1 MLSIIF
7 SVSLASLAIASPLSL
22 LSTSVDLDPRKIHVD
37 EMHARALA
45 NHPKDLVIDSADLHD
60 FMEKNNGS
68 DVIVYLQDER
78 VYVPMT
84 DVSLLDASED
94 KVGAKDGKSK
104 RQYAAPCYGYNQWQ
118 ARDAKSWWGPWETA
132 SSCTYTGLSQG
143 TGVQGITWSKSVAV
157 EVSAGI
163 EFGVI
168 KDILGISAGV
178 SVTNTWTDG
187 GKIDCTIPAGSVGQ
201 IWAQKYMGEANM
213 WSITCQS
220 CGISGQ
226 SCIGD
231 WVERGFVKAPS
242 DGSDPGRNM
251 NTGCS
256 TGSENVKC

>member
-7 SVSLASLAIASPLSL
+7 SVSFASLAIASPLSL
-22 LSTSVDLDPRKIHVD
+22 SSTSVDLDPRKIHVD

-201 IWAQKYMGEANM
+201 IWAQKYMGE
-213 WSITCQS
+213 
-220 CGISGQ
+220 GIY
-226 SCIGD
+226 
-231 WVERGFVKAPS
+231 VPFP
-242 DGSDPGRNM
+242 
-251 NTGCS
+251 
-256 TGSENVKC
+256 